1 MLKKVANFHFQK
13 QLDLIVSNSLFA
25 CNHFYICNSISY
37 ENLVVETIAEDG
49 AVCRFTRFSDW

>member
-1 MLKKVANFHFQK
+1 MLKKVANFHLQK

-37 ENLVVETIAEDG
+37 KDSVFENIA
-49 AVCRFTRFSDW
+49 